1 MAGSINLC
9 FGIGLDSTLLG
20 SDSTRGAKM
29 WGLLTNAIDGGNLTL
44 TTNSLTFSNLQDSD
58 TARSFGIGLS
68 AGNRS
73 SNSSENKGSG
83 NISID
88 YSMHDLEQTTF
99 ATIGFGKINLGSQN
113 KGNKTTNQNS
123 TAQNLANLNRNFQTA
138 QLITKN
144 LSVEPIS
151 FKTTFEWG
159 RNSAENQKKANSQN
173 SSNNSGNNSENPSQ
187 SEKSD
192 TKITDSNQNSLSN
205 KIGAALFGKENPT
218 LFGAIANSEY
228 LTQINPLR
236 AFSNSLDGISTDLK
250 NMRTELGIETK
261 ALDVGDDRKF
271 INIDKN
277 GNQIGNAFTFEE
289 YLKDPSLAANKLFS
303 NGIMNNFNDAQKNAL
318 SQLGGVDESGR
329 ITILFDPTAFPDD
342 SNAPTSKKIEGF
354 FSDVGEVSV
363 NYLGAN
369 ILGGAIQTKGQATDQ
384 KFITAVANH
393 AKETGNN
400 IILAGHSGGGLRN
413 YLALQNSS
421 PNQYL
426 ANLNDPNSS
435 VLIAKFSG
443 APANELDI
451 KQAAANAGITN
462 VYTKNKSG
470 DFVGNF
476 LGANGSII
484 EAGWSGVNVISLFE
498 LKIEKLNIKLKSP
511 HSTYPCIGIGCN
523 STTNPNFNLNQNSP
537 LAPTKTINLNSD
549 SR

>member
-1 MAGSINLC
+1 MAKSVKK
-9 FGIGLDSTLLG
+9 T
-20 SDSTRGAKM
+20 
-29 WGLLTNAIDGGNLTL
+29 AI
-44 TTNSLTFSNLQDSD
+44 
-58 TARSFGIGLS
+58 
-68 AGNRS
+68 S
-73 SNSSENKGSG
+73 S
-83 NISID
+83 
-88 YSMHDLEQTTF
+88 
-99 ATIGFGKINLGSQN
+99 
-113 KGNKTTNQNS
+113 
-123 TAQNLANLNRNFQTA
+123 
-138 QLITKN
+138 
-144 LSVEPIS
+144 
-151 FKTTFEWG
+151 
-159 RNSAENQKKANSQN
+159 
-173 SSNNSGNNSENPSQ
+173 
-187 SEKSD
+187 
-192 TKITDSNQNSLSN
+192 
-205 KIGAALFGKENPT
+205 
-218 LFGAIANSEY
+218 
-228 LTQINPLR
+228 
-236 AFSNSLDGISTDLK
+236 DLK

-318 SQLGGVDESGR
+318 SQLGAVDESGR

-435 VLIAKFSG
+435 VLITKFSG

-484 EAGWSGVNVISLFE
+484 EAGWSGVNLISLFE
-498 LKIEKLNIKLKSP
+498 AKVKPKADVILNQPTIIFTDIGSAFDNLKSP